1 MVKSILIIGL
11 GRFGKNL
18 AYNFYKQGNDVMGVD
33 VVKSRVNEAMPY
45 MSNGQIGDTTNEQFI
60 ASLGVGNFD
69 LCAVVIGDNF
79 QSSLETTALLKDFGA
94 KLVLSR
100 ARSDVHAKF
109 LLRNGADQVIYSE
122 KEMAERLA
130 VKYGLDN
137 VFDYI
142 ELTPDYSIYE
152 IQVPP
157 SWVGKTIIQKNVR
170 SKYNIS
176 ILATKENG
184 KILPLPRPDHVFQ
197 EKETLIIMGHNDDVA
212 KLTGQRKELF

>member
-1 MVKSILIIGL
+1 MTKSILIIGL
-11 GRFGKNL
+11 GRFGQSM

-33 VVKSRVNEAMPY
+33 VVESRVNDAMPY
-45 MSNGQIGDTTNEQFI
+45 MSNGQIGDATNEQFI

-79 QSSLETTALLKDFGA
+79 QSSLETTALLKDLGA
-94 KLVLSR
+94 KFVLSR

-109 LLRNGADQVIYSE
+109 LLRNGADQVIYAE

-130 VKYGLDN
+130 VKFGLDN

-142 ELTPDYSIYE
+142 ELTPEYSIYE

-170 SKYNIS
+170 SKYQIS

-184 KILPLPRPDHVFQ
+184 KIKPLPHPDHVFL
-197 EKETLIIMGHNDDVA
+197 EKETLIIMGHNNDVA